1 MKTYKVLSYK
11 SNIILICI
19 TGLLNLYF
27 ITYNRILL
35 DIQAGVKMNEKTVGM
50 LSKFTGVSVHTIKYY
65 EKLGLISSNRREQSN
80 YRSYDVQSCTDIYE
94 CIKYRNM
101 GFPLKEIQQLL
112 KNGDNALLS
121 SLLEKRSQELAAE
134 ATELLNTRE
143 LIENYRKELADLDRK
158 LGNWYIEDCP
168 NVYFRRQTKGLNYM
182 DEASCE
188 SDGINLAEYAPRSSS
203 LLELSPEYFKGDI
216 SAFSWGQGITVDSD
230 NDFMKD
236 KKGFERIS
244 GGRMFTAYMSLGGHY
259 ASQGDLIN
267 DFLRYYNEYKSGVPK
282 NPVYGFRL
290 RITLDETGDRK
301 DYFRMQLPLK

>member
-1 MKTYKVLSYK
+1 
-11 SNIILICI
+11 
-19 TGLLNLYF
+19 
-27 ITYNRILL
+27 
-35 DIQAGVKMNEKTVGM
+35 MNEKTVGM

-101 GFPLKEIQQLL
+101 GFPLKDIQQLL

-121 SLLEKRSQELAAE
+121 FLLEKRSKELATEAE
-134 ATELLNTRE
+134 ELLNTRE

-158 LGNWYIEDCP
+158 LDNWYIEDCP
-168 NVYFRRQTKGLNYM
+168 DFYFRRQTRGLDYM

-230 NDFMKD
+230 NDLMQD
-236 KKGFERIS
+236 KKGFEKVS
-244 GGRMFTAYMSLGGHY
+244 GGRMFTAYMSLAGHY
-259 ASQGDLIN
+259 ASQGNLIN
-267 DFLRYYNEYKSGVPK
+267 DFLRYYNEYKSGIPET
-282 NPVYGFRL
+282 PVYGFRL
-290 RITLDETGDRK
+290 RITLDETGERK

>member
-11 SNIILICI
+11 SNIILICM

-168 NVYFRRQTKGLNYM
+168 NVYFRRQTKGLDYM

-188 SDGINLAEYAPRSSS
+188 SDGINLAEYAPKSSS

-267 DFLRYYNEYKSGVPK
+267 DFLRYYNEYKSGVPE